1 MPRLK
6 AVTTTAFDAL
16 QSYIGSTSAP
26 SEALA
31 HARDHAQEYSL
42 PLPDEPL
49 GQLISTL
56 AAASTGH
63 AATPKAQA
71 IVISPAAAV
80 VGLYV
85 LEGLSESGS
94 LTCIDP
100 EAEHQ
105 AAAKASF
112 REAGY
117 PPSRVRYLPS
127 RPLDV
132 MSRLAS
138 ESYQVIYADVHS
150 LDLPALVDAAWPL
163 LSPHGTL
170 VLPNALLDGTLG
182 DSSRTDRATQSARQ
196 ADAAIREL
204 EGAVVTRLP
213 LGGGV
218 TLVTKL

>member
-42 PLPDEPL
+42 PLPDESL

-80 VGLYV
+80 V
-85 LEGLSESGS
+85 
-94 LTCIDP
+94 
-100 EAEHQ
+100 
-105 AAAKASF
+105 
-112 REAGY
+112 
-117 PPSRVRYLPS
+117 
-127 RPLDV
+127 
-132 MSRLAS
+132 
-138 ESYQVIYADVHS
+138 
-150 LDLPALVDAAWPL
+150 DLPVDLDQP
-163 LSPHGTL
+163 
-170 VLPNALLDGTLG
+170 VLDELRGLHPVLHQVGELQELA
-182 DSSRTDRATQSARQ
+182 Q
-196 ADAAIREL
+196 ADH
-204 EGAVVTRLP
+204 AVADGDLFNIAHRCNDA
-213 LGGGV
+213 
-218 TLVTKL
+218 